1 MARMQTDSPLP
12 IRVFLV
18 DDEPIVR
25 KGLRL
30 LLGVKPGLA
39 VCGEADNEHDAL
51 AGILAVRPDLA
62 VVDLTLKLG
71 DGLVLIKELHRH
83 CPALRILVF
92 SMHQEAHF
100 ATTAFAAGAHGY
112 VTKEEGTDRLL
123 EAIRDLI
130 NGENYLSE
138 QMAAKA
144 PGLVPRAKTRT
155 STRVG

>member
-1 MARMQTDSPLP
+1 MARMQTDSPQP

-30 LLGVKPGLA
+30 LFGVRPGLV

-51 AGILAVRPDLA
+51 AGILAVQPDVA

-71 DGLVLIKELHRH
+71 DGLSLIEQLHRR

-100 ATTAFAAGAHGY
+100 ATAAFAAGGHGY
-112 VTKEEGTDRLL
+112 VVKEEGTERLL
-123 EAIRDLI
+123 EAIQILA
-130 NGENYLSE
+130 NGGSYLSE

-144 PGLVPRAKTRT
+144 PDLVPRAKTRS
-155 STRVG
+155 STRAG